1 MLRDQ
6 WSMGDLL
13 ARASDE
19 PDTRSAHPMEIGGQN
34 RDTGGGASLKVDVI
48 AKAIDQK
55 TASEIWR
62 RYQKGERGIFNR
74 NLYSHEGQAA
84 FDEIQRRYQND
95 PEFRQT
101 VLRYLG
107 DFEQLL
113 SEATKRD
120 PGGSLILNYLVS
132 ETGRVYL
139 LLAHASGRLG

>member
-1 MLRDQ
+1 M
-6 WSMGDLL
+6 
-13 ARASDE
+13 
-19 PDTRSAHPMEIGGQN
+19 
-34 RDTGGGASLKVDVI
+34 I

-55 TASEIWR
+55 TASEIWQ
-62 RYQKGERGIFNR
+62 RYQNGERGIFDR
-74 NLYSHEGQAA
+74 SLYSHEGQVA

-95 PEFRQT
+95 PDFRQT

-107 DFEQLL
+107 DFERLL